1 MRRGLVLR
9 LQPGQNQMFRDAD
22 VVAEGELLRDLRKV
36 SAVPVPDV
44 LVVEPDPEALD
55 RPFFLMSRVAGHVPG
70 GRPSIHRDAW
80 LNSLSPGERR
90 QVLVNGVEALAQ
102 VHATN
107 WRRIRRFSG
116 VAPGLA
122 KELEQLQLWYEWASK
137 GSKYALIEA
146 GISHLHAHKPR
157 AIDEAVLLW
166 GDARP
171 GNIIFADDLS
181 VAAVLDWE
189 MATVGPREAD
199 VGWWLMMDDYARRG
213 AEGDVLD
220 GFLSSAELVDCYGLT
235 SGRRLD
241 DLAFWTLLASIRLA
255 ITLLP
260 AAASLMAREIIPRSS
275 RFAHDNVPTQMIA
288 SQLGIEP
295 PELSDD
301 YRRLSRMNRMKRSPS
316 S

>member
-1 MRRGLVLR
+1 
-9 LQPGQNQMFRDAD
+9 
-22 VVAEGELLRDLRKV
+22 
-36 SAVPVPDV
+36 
-44 LVVEPDPEALD
+44 
-55 RPFFLMSRVAGHVPG
+55 
-70 GRPSIHRDAW
+70 
-80 LNSLSPGERR
+80 
-90 QVLVNGVEALAQ
+90 
-102 VHATN
+102 
-107 WRRIRRFSG
+107 
-116 VAPGLA
+116 
-122 KELEQLQLWYEWASK
+122 
-137 GSKYALIEA
+137 
-146 GISHLHAHKPR
+146 
-157 AIDEAVLLW
+157 LLW

-235 SGRRLD
+235 GGRRLD